1 MKKDIISIVK
11 KEYQKLTSKNLSNN
25 YICNYILPIIDYI
38 INTNDKKF
46 IISGSQGVGKSTLSK
61 LIKKVIERTSLQQVM
76 LLSIDDYYLSK
87 KNRYQLASQVH
98 PLLLT
103 RGVPGTHDIKK
114 LKEHIKQFNKKQF
127 PIITPTFNKLKDD
140 ITKKTTTYSKA
151 DILIL
156 EGWCCG
162 AKPIAKNYLHR
173 NLNNIEKRFDK
184 NFKWRNYYNI
194 KLKMEYQK
202 IFNSFDK
209 IIYLQPPSFQ
219 SVLKWRYAQEKNN
232 AKKTKTK
239 NFMNKNATKSF
250 ISYYEK
256 LTKWMIQ
263 NMPANADMLIKVD
276 KNQKIKKIIY

>member
-25 YICNYILPIIDYI
+25 YISNYILPIIDYI
-38 INTNDKKF
+38 INTNENKF

-61 LIKKVIERTSLQQVM
+61 LIKIVIERTSLQQVM

-162 AKPIAKNYLHR
+162 AKPIAKNYLHK
-173 NLNNIEKRFDK
+173 NLNKIEKIFDK

-209 IIYLQPPSFQ
+209 LIYLQPPSFQ

>member
-1 MKKDIISIVK
+1 MKKDIISIVN
-11 KEYQKLTSKNLSNN
+11 KEYQNLTSKNLSNN

-38 INTNDKKF
+38 INTKENKF

-87 KNRYQLASQVH
+87 KSRYQLSNQVH

-114 LKEHIKQFNKKQF
+114 LKEHIQQFNKKQF
-127 PIITPTFNKLKDD
+127 PILTPTFNKLKDD
-140 ITKKTTTYSKA
+140 ISKKTTIFNKA

-162 AKPIAKNYLHR
+162 AKPIAKNYLHK
-173 NLNNIEKRFDK
+173 NLNNIEKILDK
-184 NFKWRNYYNI
+184 NFKWRNFYNL
-194 KLKMEYQK
+194 KLTKEYQT
-202 IFNSFDK
+202 IFNVFDK
-209 IIYLQPPSFQ
+209 TIYLQPPSFE
-219 SVLKWRYAQEKNN
+219 SVLKWRYTQEKNN

-239 NFMNKNATKSF
+239 NFMNKNETKTF
-250 ISYYEK
+250 ILYYEK
-256 LTKWMIQ
+256 LTKWMMK
-263 NMPANADMLIKVD
+263 NMPVNADMLIKVD
-276 KNQKIKKIIY
+276 KDQKIKKIIY

>member
-87 KNRYQLASQVH
+87 KSRYQLSNQVH

-127 PIITPTFNKLKDD
+127 PILTPTFNKLKDD
-140 ITKKTTTYSKA
+140 IS
-151 DILIL
+151 
-156 EGWCCG
+156 
-162 AKPIAKNYLHR
+162 
-173 NLNNIEKRFDK
+173 
-184 NFKWRNYYNI
+184 
-194 KLKMEYQK
+194 
-202 IFNSFDK
+202 
-209 IIYLQPPSFQ
+209 
-219 SVLKWRYAQEKNN
+219 
-232 AKKTKTK
+232 KKTKK
-239 NFMNKNATKSF
+239 LDSLPRQNHGDFWMNINGGFEGYLSNVRYYSYAISF
-250 ISYYEK
+250 DEID
-256 LTKWMIQ
+256 
-263 NMPANADMLIKVD
+263 ANVRKGPSSDSCID
-276 KNQKIKKIIY
+276 TNEIPPYFDDDWWHS

>member
-1 MKKDIISIVK
+1 MKKDIISIVN

-61 LIKKVIERTSLQQVM
+61 LIKIVIERTSLQQVM

-87 KNRYQLASQVH
+87 KSRYQLSNQVH

-114 LKEHIKQFNKKQF
+114 LKEHIMQFNKKKF

-140 ITKKTTTYSKA
+140 ISKKTIAFSKA

-162 AKPIAKNYLHR
+162 AKPIAKNYLHK
-173 NLNNIEKRFDK
+173 NLNKIEKIFDK
-184 NFKWRNYYNI
+184 NFKWRNFYNL

-209 IIYLQPPSFQ
+209 TIYLQPPSFEF
-219 SVLKWRYAQEKNN
+219 VLKWRYAQEKNN
-232 AKKTKTK
+232 AKKIKTK
-239 NFMNKNATKSF
+239 NFMNKNATKTF
-250 ISYYEK
+250 ILHYEK
-256 LTKWMIQ
+256 LTKWMMK
-263 NMPANADMLIKVD
+263 NMPVNADMLIKVD
-276 KNQKIKKIIY
+276 KSQKIKKIIY

>member
-1 MKKDIISIVK
+1 MKKDIISIVN

-38 INTNDKKF
+38 INTNENKF
-46 IISGSQGVGKSTLSK
+46 MISGSQGVGKSTLSK
-61 LIKKVIERTSLQQVM
+61 LIKIVIERTSLQQVM

-87 KNRYQLASQVH
+87 KSRYQLSNQVH

-114 LKEHIKQFNKKQF
+114 LKEHIMQFNKKKF

-140 ITKKTTTYSKA
+140 ISKKTNAFSKA

-162 AKPIAKNYLHR
+162 AKPIAKNYLHK
-173 NLNNIEKRFDK
+173 NLNKIEKIFDK
-184 NFKWRNYYNI
+184 NFKWRNFYNL

-209 IIYLQPPSFQ
+209 TIYLQPPSFEF
-219 SVLKWRYAQEKNN
+219 VLKWRYAQEKNN
-232 AKKTKTK
+232 AKKIKTK
-239 NFMNKNATKSF
+239 NFMNKNATKTF
-250 ISYYEK
+250 ILHYEK
-256 LTKWMIQ
+256 LTKWMMK
-263 NMPANADMLIKVD
+263 NMPVNADMLIKVD
-276 KNQKIKKIIY
+276 KSQKIKKIIY

>member
-127 PIITPTFNKLKDD
+127 PILTPTFNKLKDD

>member
-61 LIKKVIERTSLQQVM
+61 LLKKVIERTSLQQVM

-127 PIITPTFNKLKDD
+127 PILTPTFNKLKDD

-219 SVLKWRYAQEKNN
+219 SVLKWRFAQEKNN

>member
-25 YICNYILPIIDYI
+25 YISNCILPIIDYI
-38 INTNDKKF
+38 INTNENKF

-61 LIKKVIERTSLQQVM
+61 LIKIVIERTSLQQVM

-87 KNRYQLASQVH
+87 KSRYQLSNQVH

-114 LKEHIKQFNKKQF
+114 LKEHIMQFNKKKF

-140 ITKKTTTYSKA
+140 ISKKTNAFSKA

-162 AKPIAKNYLHR
+162 AKPIAKNYLHK
-173 NLNNIEKRFDK
+173 NLNKIEKIFDK
-184 NFKWRNYYNI
+184 NFKWRNFYNL

-209 IIYLQPPSFQ
+209 TIYLQPPSFEF
-219 SVLKWRYAQEKNN
+219 VLKWRYAQEKNN
-232 AKKTKTK
+232 AKKIKTK
-239 NFMNKNATKSF
+239 NFMNKNATKTF
-250 ISYYEK
+250 ILHYEK
-256 LTKWMIQ
+256 LTKWMMKS
-263 NMPANADMLIKVD
+263 MPANADMLIKVD
-276 KNQKIKKIIY
+276 KDQKIKKIIY

>member
-38 INTNDKKF
+38 INTNENKF

-87 KNRYQLASQVH
+87 KSRYQLSNQVH

-114 LKEHIKQFNKKQF
+114 LKEHIQQFNKKQF
-127 PIITPTFNKLKDD
+127 PILTPTFNKLKDD
-140 ITKKTTTYSKA
+140 ISKKTTTFSKA

-162 AKPIAKNYLHR
+162 AKPIAKNYLHK
-173 NLNNIEKRFDK
+173 NLNKIEKIFDK
-184 NFKWRNYYNI
+184 NFKWRNFYNL

-202 IFNSFDK
+202 IFNSF
-209 IIYLQPPSFQ
+209 
-219 SVLKWRYAQEKNN
+219 
-232 AKKTKTK
+232 
-239 NFMNKNATKSF
+239 
-250 ISYYEK
+250 
-256 LTKWMIQ
+256 
-263 NMPANADMLIKVD
+263 
-276 KNQKIKKIIY
+276 

>member
-25 YICNYILPIIDYI
+25 YISNYILPIIDYI
-38 INTNDKKF
+38 INTNENKF

-61 LIKKVIERTSLQQVM
+61 LIKIVIERTSLQQVM

-87 KNRYQLASQVH
+87 KSRYQLSNQVH

-114 LKEHIKQFNKKQF
+114 LEHIQQFNKKQF
-127 PIITPTFNKLKDD
+127 PILTPKFNKLKDD
-140 ITKKTTTYSKA
+140 ISKKTTTFNKA

-162 AKPIAKNYLHR
+162 AKPIAKNYLHK
-173 NLNNIEKRFDK
+173 NLNKIEKIFDK
-184 NFKWRNYYNI
+184 NFKWRNFYNL

-209 IIYLQPPSFQ
+209 TIYLQPPSFEF
-219 SVLKWRYAQEKNN
+219 VLKWRYAQEKNN
-232 AKKTKTK
+232 AKKIKTK
-239 NFMNKNATKSF
+239 NFMNKNATKTF
-250 ISYYEK
+250 ILHYEK
-256 LTKWMIQ
+256 LTKWMMK
-263 NMPANADMLIKVD
+263 NMPVNADMLIKVD
-276 KNQKIKKIIY
+276 KSQKIKKIIY

>member
-11 KEYQKLTSKNLSNN
+11 KEYQKLTSKNLSNS

-38 INTNDKKF
+38 NNTNENKF

-61 LIKKVIERTSLQQVM
+61 LIKKVIERTSLKQVM
-76 LLSIDDYYLSK
+76 LISIDDYYLSK
-87 KNRYQLASQVH
+87 KNRYQLSNQVH

-103 RGVPGTHDIKK
+103 RGVPGTHNIKK
-114 LKEHIKQFNKKQF
+114 LKEHIRQFKKKQF
-127 PIITPTFNKLKDD
+127 PIETPTFNKLKDD
-140 ITKKTTTYSKA
+140 ISKKTTTFSKG

-162 AKPIAKNYLHR
+162 AKPIAKNYLHK
-173 NLNNIEKRFDK
+173 NLNIIEKKFDK
-184 NFKWRNYYNI
+184 NFKWRNYYNL

-209 IIYLQPPSFQ
+209 TIYLQSPSFE

-239 NFMNKNATKSF
+239 NFMSKNATKTF
-250 ISYYEK
+250 ILYYEK
-256 LTKWMIQ
+256 LTKWMMK

-276 KNQKIKKIIY
+276 KDQKIRKIIY

>member
-1 MKKDIISIVK
+1 MDLLWKKK
-11 KEYQKLTSKNLSNN
+11 
-25 YICNYILPIIDYI
+25 
-38 INTNDKKF
+38 
-46 IISGSQGVGKSTLSK
+46 
-61 LIKKVIERTSLQQVM
+61 
-76 LLSIDDYYLSK
+76 
-87 KNRYQLASQVH
+87 
-98 PLLLT
+98 
-103 RGVPGTHDIKK
+103 
-114 LKEHIKQFNKKQF
+114 F

-140 ITKKTTTYSKA
+140 ISKKTNAFSKA

-162 AKPIAKNYLHR
+162 AKPIAKNYLHK
-173 NLNNIEKRFDK
+173 NLNKIEKIFDK
-184 NFKWRNYYNI
+184 NFKWRNFYNL

-209 IIYLQPPSFQ
+209 TIYLQPPSFE

-232 AKKTKTK
+232 AKKTKAK
-239 NFMNKNATKSF
+239 NFMSKNATKTF

>member
-46 IISGSQGVGKSTLSK
+46 IISGSQGVGKSFLSQ

-87 KNRYQLASQVH
+87 KNRYQLASKVH

-114 LKEHIKQFNKKQF
+114 IKEHIKQFNKKKF

-140 ITKKTTTYSKA
+140 ISKKTTTFNKA

-263 NMPANADMLIKVD
+263 NMPANADMVIKVD

>member
-25 YICNYILPIIDYI
+25 YISNYILPIIDYI
-38 INTNDKKF
+38 INTNENKF

-61 LIKKVIERTSLQQVM
+61 LIKIVIERTSLQQVM

-87 KNRYQLASQVH
+87 KSRYQLSNQVH

-114 LKEHIKQFNKKQF
+114 LKKHIMQFNKKKF

-140 ITKKTTTYSKA
+140 ISKKTNAFSKA

-162 AKPIAKNYLHR
+162 AKPIAKNYLHK
-173 NLNNIEKRFDK
+173 NLNKIEKIFDK
-184 NFKWRNYYNI
+184 NFKWRNFYNL

-209 IIYLQPPSFQ
+209 TIYLQPPSFEF
-219 SVLKWRYAQEKNN
+219 VLKWRYAQEKNN
-232 AKKTKTK
+232 AKKIKTK
-239 NFMNKNATKSF
+239 NFMNKNATKTF
-250 ISYYEK
+250 ILHYEK
-256 LTKWMIQ
+256 LTKWMMK
-263 NMPANADMLIKVD
+263 NMPVNADMLIKVD
-276 KNQKIKKIIY
+276 KSQKIKKIIY

>member
-140 ITKKTTTYSKA
+140 ITKKTTTFSKA

-162 AKPIAKNYLHR
+162 AKPIAKNYLHK

-263 NMPANADMLIKVD
+263 NMPANADMVIKVD

>member
-38 INTNDKKF
+38 INTNHKKF

-140 ITKKTTTYSKA
+140 ITKKTTTFSKA

-162 AKPIAKNYLHR
+162 AKPIAKNYLHK

-232 AKKTKTK
+232 AKKMKTK

>member
-1 MKKDIISIVK
+1 MYKR
-11 KEYQKLTSKNLSNN
+11 Q
-25 YICNYILPIIDYI
+25 
-38 INTNDKKF
+38 
-46 IISGSQGVGKSTLSK
+46 
-61 LIKKVIERTSLQQVM
+61 
-76 LLSIDDYYLSK
+76 
-87 KNRYQLASQVH
+87 
-98 PLLLT
+98 
-103 RGVPGTHDIKK
+103 VPGTHDIKK

-140 ITKKTTTYSKA
+140 IIKKTTTYSKA

-184 NFKWRNYYNI
+184 NFKWRNFYNL
-194 KLKMEYQK
+194 KLKKEYRI
-202 IFNSFDK
+202 IFNVFDK

-239 NFMNKNATKSF
+239 NFMNKNETKTF
-250 ISYYEK
+250 ILYYEK
-256 LTKWMIQ
+256 LTKWMMK

-276 KNQKIKKIIY
+276 KDQKIKKIIY

>member
-61 LIKKVIERTSLQQVM
+61 LLKKVIERTSLQQVM

>member
-25 YICNYILPIIDYI
+25 YISNYILPIIDYI
-38 INTNDKKF
+38 INTNENKF

-61 LIKKVIERTSLQQVM
+61 LIKIVIERTSLQQVM

-87 KNRYQLASQVH
+87 KSRYQLSNQVH

-114 LKEHIKQFNKKQF
+114 LKEHIMQFNKKKF

-140 ITKKTTTYSKA
+140 ISKKTNAFSKA

-162 AKPIAKNYLHR
+162 AKPIAKNYLHK
-173 NLNNIEKRFDK
+173 NLNKIEKIFDK
-184 NFKWRNYYNI
+184 NFKWRNFYNL

-209 IIYLQPPSFQ
+209 TIYLQPPSFEF
-219 SVLKWRYAQEKNN
+219 VLKWRYAQEKNN
-232 AKKTKTK
+232 AKKIKTK
-239 NFMNKNATKSF
+239 NFMDKNATKTF
-250 ISYYEK
+250 ILHYEK
-256 LTKWMIQ
+256 LTKWMMK
-263 NMPANADMLIKVD
+263 NMPVNADMLIKVD
-276 KNQKIKKIIY
+276 KNQKIKKIIC

>member
-61 LIKKVIERTSLQQVM
+61 LLKKVIERTSLQQVM

-209 IIYLQPPSFQ
+209 LIYLQPPSFQ

>member
-1 MKKDIISIVK
+1 M
-11 KEYQKLTSKNLSNN
+11 
-25 YICNYILPIIDYI
+25 
-38 INTNDKKF
+38 IN
-46 IISGSQGVGKSTLSK
+46 
-61 LIKKVIERTSLQQVM
+61 
-76 LLSIDDYYLSK
+76 
-87 KNRYQLASQVH
+87 
-98 PLLLT
+98 
-103 RGVPGTHDIKK
+103 DIKK
-114 LKEHIKQFNKKQF
+114 LKEHIQQFNKKQF
-127 PIITPTFNKLKDD
+127 PILTPTFNKLKDD
-140 ITKKTTTYSKA
+140 ISKKTTTFNKA

-162 AKPIAKNYLHR
+162 AKPIAKNFLHR

-239 NFMNKNATKSF
+239 NFMNKNETKTF
-250 ISYYEK
+250 ILYYEK
-256 LTKWMIQ
+256 
-263 NMPANADMLIKVD
+263 
-276 KNQKIKKIIY
+276 

>member
-1 MKKDIISIVK
+1 MKKDIIAIIK

-46 IISGSQGVGKSTLSK
+46 IISGSQGVGKSTLCK
-61 LIKKVIERTSLQQVM
+61 LIKKVIERTTLQNVM
-76 LLSIDDYYLSK
+76 ILGIDDYYLSK

-114 LKEHIKQFNKKQF
+114 LKEHIKQFKKKQF
-127 PIITPTFNKLKDD
+127 PIETPTFNKLKDD
-140 ITKKTTTYSKA
+140 ISKKTTIFSKA

-162 AKPIAKNYLHR
+162 AKPVAKNYLHK
-173 NLNNIEKRFDK
+173 NLNKIEKIFDK
-184 NFKWRNYYNI
+184 NFKWRKFYNL
-194 KLKMEYQK
+194 KLKKEYQT

-209 IIYLQPPSFQ
+209 TIYLQPPSFE

-239 NFMNKNATKSF
+239 NFMNKNATKTF
-250 ISYYEK
+250 ILYYEK
-256 LTKWMIQ
+256 LTKWMMKD
-263 NMPANADMLIKVD
+263 MPANADMLIKVD
-276 KNQKIKKIIY
+276 KDQKIRKIIY

>member
-1 MKKDIISIVK
+1 MKKDIIYIVK

-61 LIKKVIERTSLQQVM
+61 LIKKVIERTSLQKVM

-103 RGVPGTHDIKK
+103 RGVPGTHDIRK

-127 PIITPTFNKLKDD
+127 PILTPTFNKLKDD

-219 SVLKWRYAQEKNN
+219 SVLKWRFAQEKNN

-239 NFMNKNATKSF
+239 NFMNKNATRTF

-256 LTKWMIQ
+256 LTKWMMK
-263 NMPANADMLIKVD
+263 NMPGYADMLIKVD
-276 KNQKIKKIIY
+276 KDQKIKKIIY

>member
-1 MKKDIISIVK
+1 MKKDIIYIVK

-61 LIKKVIERTSLQQVM
+61 LLKKVIERTSLQQVM

-87 KNRYQLASQVH
+87 KTRYQLSNQVH

-127 PIITPTFNKLKDD
+127 PILTPTFNKLKDD

-209 IIYLQPPSFQ
+209 LIYLQPPSFQ

>member
-1 MKKDIISIVK
+1 MKKDIIYIVK

>member
-1 MKKDIISIVK
+1 MKKDIIYIVK

-61 LIKKVIERTSLQQVM
+61 LLKKVIERTSLQQVM

-209 IIYLQPPSFQ
+209 LIYLQPPSFQ